1 MLDYQGRVA
10 NEPRGYEALGTGPLQ
25 RFYQAR
31 DGWFFLAATEADA
44 SRLGAVEGLQT
55 ANLEAS
61 QLEQALE
68 ARFAELP
75 AAVWVDRLRQAG
87 VSAHAVVPV
96 AELMVDPWVRSHGLS
111 VTQTVE
117 DVGDVTMPGLSV
129 SLSATPMRLG
139 GPPHRPGADA
149 GAILQEIGMAEA
161 LPALAR
167 AWVLQT
173 SDLPSAW

>member
-10 NEPRGYEALGTGPLQ
+10 HEPCGYEALGTGPLQ

-31 DGWFFLAATEADA
+31 DGWFFLAATAKDA
-44 SRLGAVEGLQT
+44 SRLGAAEGLQT
-55 ANLEAS
+55 AHLEAS
-61 QLEQALE
+61 QLERVLE
-68 ARFAELP
+68 ARFAALP
-75 AAVWVDRLRQAG
+75 AVVWVDRLRQAG

-96 AELMVDPWVRSHGLS
+96 AELMPDPWVRSQGLS

-129 SLSATPMRLG
+129 RLSATPMRLG
-139 GPPHRPGADA
+139 SPPHRPGADA
-149 GAILQEIGMAEA
+149 ESILQELGMADT
-161 LPALAR
+161 LPALAQ